1 MEKAEISKIL
11 VERFDYSEASAEN
24 VSKRILSMDADTFAS
39 LLRFFETDEADL
51 SLSCGEYSI
60 ASLIEGYGM
69 KPPAAYLAISDL
81 KKDYAAM
88 SALLSGGIK

>member
-1 MEKAEISKIL
+1 MEKTEIHKIL
-11 VERFDYSEASAEN
+11 VEHFGYSEASAEN
-24 VSKRILSMDADTFAS
+24 VSKRILSMDADTYAS
-39 LLRFFETDEADL
+39 LLRLFETYEADL

-69 KPPAAYLAISDL
+69 KPPAAYLTISDL
-81 KKDYAAM
+81 KKDYATM